1 MNARTFERLS
11 LENNL
16 RKALQDSQF
25 EMYFQP
31 KVSIATGRVVAAE
44 ALVKWNHTD
53 LGLISPLEFISI
65 AKETGLIVPLGEWIL
80 RESCARE
87 RLRHTLFESGPRE
100 SSRRDPRKN
109 RAAPSTTGARDHR
122 ESAHA
127 RYRQSYSVAFG
138 IQKNGCWDLDR

>member
-1 MNARTFERLS
+1 MNARPFERLS
-11 LENNL
+11 LENNP
-16 RKALQDSQF
+16 RKALQDDQF

-87 RLRHTLFESGPRE
+87 SVANRRLR
-100 SSRRDPRKN
+100 
-109 RAAPSTTGARDHR
+109 AAKSCD
-122 ESAHA
+122 
-127 RYRQSYSVAFG
+127 
-138 IQKNGCWDLDR
+138 